1 MTGLVTLIEWLVAI
15 VHQCLW
21 ELLRDWRA
29 DRGLAKVVV
38 PIV

>member
-21 ELLRDWRA
+21 ELLRDWRFA
-29 DRGLAKVVV
+29 NEQV
-38 PIV
+38 PVPV